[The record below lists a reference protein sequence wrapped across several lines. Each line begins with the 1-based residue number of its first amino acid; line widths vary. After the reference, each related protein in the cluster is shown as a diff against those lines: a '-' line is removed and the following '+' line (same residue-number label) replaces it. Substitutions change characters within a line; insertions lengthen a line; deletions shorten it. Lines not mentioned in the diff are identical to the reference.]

1 MSEEMVKLNRAIS
14 GDVAHLSK
22 ELTGLDLRMMRDP
35 EPLLLIERLRNYA
48 KLKGKTQVVTLLDQQ
63 EKIVRARQYLQF
75 TKGLKEDITKLGLA
89 FGNIQLPSGIEEEL
103 A

>member
-1 MSEEMVKLNRAIS
+1 MSEELAKLNRAIS

-22 ELTGLDLRMMRDP
+22 ELTGFDLRMMRDP
-35 EPLLLIERLRNYA
+35 EPLLLIERLRKYA
-48 KLKGKTQVVTLLDQQ
+48 KKKGKTRVVALLDEQ
-63 EKIVRARQYLQF
+63 EKIVRARQYLAF

-89 FGNIQLPSGIEEEL
+89 FGNIKLDTGIEEDL